1 MPATM
6 QKLQVPTRTLEGSCE
21 FLLQRRRGSLLGI
34 GSFFCGFQ
42 LSALVR
48 NRSVFRSSLN
58 AVGQPISSVANALV
72 REVHVPIKAP
82 PKGLPQEWTLH
93 SRRAFSRSGCKKP
106 YGTAPHVDCLR
117 APDSEADGQ
126 LGAKEMTL
134 HVDSPVVEA
143 EVSGAVLAEAPGE
156 RETASGK
163 EETPGLDRDLDST
176 ATGSSGMDA
185 EGYIQTLIL
194 KCLSSCVFLCL
205 FSVYLGFVLRC
216 TLHSKESGHDSQTR
230 QPFLHL
236 SAMLQACQF

>member
-6 QKLQVPTRTLEGSCE
+6 QKLQAPTRTLEGSCE
-21 FLLQRRRGSLLGI
+21 FLLQRRRGSFLGI
-34 GSFFCGFQ
+34 GDCFCGFQ
-42 LSALVR
+42 LSTLVR
-48 NRSVFRSSLN
+48 NRTVFRSSLH

-72 REVHVPIKAP
+72 LEVHVPIKPP
-82 PKGLPQEWTLH
+82 PKGLPQEWTFH
-93 SRRAFSRSGCKKP
+93 SSRAFSRSGCKKP

-117 APDSEADGQ
+117 APDSEADGR

-134 HVDSPVVEA
+134 HVDSLAVEA
-143 EVSGAVLAEAPGE
+143 EVSGSVLAEAPGE

-163 EETPGLDRDLDST
+163 EETPGLHRDLDST

-185 EGYIQTLIL
+185 EGYLQTLIL

-205 FSVYLGFVLRC
+205 FSVFLGFFLRC
-216 TLHSKESGHDSQTR
+216 TLHSKEIGHDSQTR

>member
-1 MPATM
+1 MLAISP
-6 QKLQVPTRTLEGSCE
+6 LI
-21 FLLQRRRGSLLGI
+21 LLFST
-34 GSFFCGFQ
+34 FH
-42 LSALVR
+42 
-48 NRSVFRSSLN
+48 SSLN

-72 REVHVPIKAP
+72 REVHVLIKAP

-163 EETPGLDRDLDST
+163 
-176 ATGSSGMDA
+176 
-185 EGYIQTLIL
+185 
-194 KCLSSCVFLCL
+194 
-205 FSVYLGFVLRC
+205 
-216 TLHSKESGHDSQTR
+216 
-230 QPFLHL
+230 
-236 SAMLQACQF
+236 

>member
-6 QKLQVPTRTLEGSCE
+6 QKLQVSTRTLEGSCE
-21 FLLQRRRGSLLGI
+21 FLLQRRRGSSLGI
-34 GSFFCGFQ
+34 GNCFCGFQ

-48 NRSVFRSSLN
+48 NRSVFRSSLH
-58 AVGQPISSVANALV
+58 AVGQPVSSVANALV
-72 REVHVPIKAP
+72 REVHVPIKP
-82 PKGLPQEWTLH
+82 LPKGLPQEWTLH

-163 EETPGLDRDLDST
+163 EETPSLHRDLDST
-176 ATGSSGMDA
+176 ATASSGMDA
-185 EGYIQTLIL
+185 EGYLQTLIL
-194 KCLSSCVFLCL
+194 KCLFSCVFLCL
-205 FSVYLGFVLRC
+205 FSVFLGFFCNAHYIPKRW
-216 TLHSKESGHDSQTR
+216 
-230 QPFLHL
+230 
-236 SAMLQACQF
+236 A

>member
-1 MPATM
+1 MPSLLYSSLLYTSAKRFIMPATM

-34 GSFFCGFQ
+34 GNCFCGFQ

-48 NRSVFRSSLN
+48 NRSVFRSSLH

-72 REVHVPIKAP
+72 REVHVPIKP
-82 PKGLPQEWTLH
+82 LPKGLPQEWTLH

-134 HVDSPVVEA
+134 HFDSPVVEA

-163 EETPGLDRDLDST
+163 EETPSLHRDLDST
-176 ATGSSGMDA
+176 ATVSSGMDA
-185 EGYIQTLIL
+185 EGYLQTLIL

-205 FSVYLGFVLRC
+205 FSVFLGF
-216 TLHSKESGHDSQTR
+216 
-230 QPFLHL
+230 FL
-236 SAMLQACQF
+236 